1 MDNKKNYQFQVN
13 MKGMIELLSEHIYSS
28 PTVFIRELL
37 QNGVDAVTVRK
48 GIDEHFQGKITLF
61 FDKDQLI
68 FQDNGVGLSLDDMHQ
83 FLSVIGQSSKRGEL
97 AEKDLIGRFGIGLLS
112 CLVVSEEIVVES
124 RSLYKEESVR
134 WIGRA
139 DGTYDVEKID
149 LLPEVGTR
157 VILHA
162 KKNWR
167 SLFKKEEVKQ
177 NVLFMEAPCRLK

>member
-48 GIDEHFQGKITLF
+48 GIDETFQGKITLF

-68 FQDNGVGLSLDDMHQ
+68 FQDNGVGLTLEDMHQ

-112 CLVVSEEIVVES
+112 CLVVDRKSVV
-124 RSLYKEESVR
+124 
-134 WIGRA
+134 
-139 DGTYDVEKID
+139 
-149 LLPEVGTR
+149 
-157 VILHA
+157 
-162 KKNWR
+162 
-167 SLFKKEEVKQ
+167 
-177 NVLFMEAPCRLK
+177 